1 MSLILTQN
9 QNDIN
14 NDNIII
20 DCQYFAPVNSINT
33 LFQFS
38 NIKFEQYETW
48 QKMSFRNRM
57 VVAGSNGPVH
67 LSVPLEKGR
76 DQRILVKEVRIS
88 QTEHWQ
94 KQHLRTI
101 ESAYRRSPFFEF
113 YQTGVQDL
121 LQKKHLF
128 LLDLNLAIFDWL
140 TKVLGNPSSV
150 SVTEQ
155 FQKEYPPEIADLR
168 NYFLPKNYRQM
179 TMPFRYGQVFEER
192 LGFLPNLS
200 ILDLLFCCGPNA
212 KTLLKDNKFQY

>member
-1 MSLILTQN
+1 MILTN
-9 QNDIN
+9 EDS
-14 NDNIII
+14 DTFLSNIII
-20 DCQYFAPVNSINT
+20 DCQYFAPVNAINA

-38 NIKFEQYETW
+38 NINIEQYESW

-76 DQRILVKEVRIS
+76 DQRMLVKEVRIS
-88 QTEHWQ
+88 QTESWQ

-113 YQTGVQDL
+113 YQNGIQDL
-121 LQKKHLF
+121 LQKRHLF
-128 LLDLNLAIFDWL
+128 LLDLNLEIFGWL
-140 TKVLGNPSSV
+140 RKVLGNQSSV
-150 SVTEQ
+150 LVTEQ
-155 FQKEYPPEIADLR
+155 IQKEYPAEIVDLR

-179 TMPFRYGQVFEER
+179 TIPFTYGQVFEER

-212 KTLLKDNKFQY
+212 KVLLKDNKFMY

>member
-1 MSLILTQN
+1 MLLTN
-9 QNDIN
+9 KHNDTFVST
-14 NDNIII
+14 III
-20 DCQYFAPVNSINT
+20 DCQYFAPVNAINA

-38 NIKFEQYETW
+38 NIKIEQYESW

-76 DQRILVKEVRIS
+76 DQRMLVKEVRIS
-88 QTEHWQ
+88 QTESWQ

-113 YQTGVQDL
+113 YQNGVQDL
-121 LQKKHLF
+121 LQKKHQF
-128 LLDLNLAIFDWL
+128 LLDLNLEIFDWL
-140 TKVLGNPSSV
+140 KKVLGNQSTLSL
-150 SVTEQ
+150 TEQ
-155 FQKEYPPEIADLR
+155 FLKEYPPQMVDLR

-179 TMPFRYGQVFEER
+179 TIPFTYGQVFEER

-212 KTLLKDNKFQY
+212 KVLLKDNKFMY

>member
-1 MSLILTQN
+1 MLLTDKH
-9 QNDIN
+9 NDTVLS
-14 NDNIII
+14 NIII
-20 DCQYFAPVNSINT
+20 DCQYFAPVNAINA

-38 NIKFEQYETW
+38 NIKIEQYESW

-76 DQRILVKEVRIS
+76 DQRMLVKEVRIS
-88 QTEHWQ
+88 QTESWQ

-113 YQTGVQDL
+113 YQNGVQDL
-121 LQKKHLF
+121 LQKKHQF
-128 LLDLNLAIFDWL
+128 LLDLNLEIFEWL
-140 TKVLGNPSSV
+140 KKVLGNQSTLSL
-150 SVTEQ
+150 TEQ
-155 FQKEYPPEIADLR
+155 FLKEYPPQIADLR
-168 NYFLPKNYRQM
+168 NYFLPKNYRKM
-179 TMPFRYGQVFEER
+179 TMPFTYGQVFEER

-212 KTLLKDNKFQY
+212 KVLLKDNKFMY

>member
-1 MSLILTQN
+1 MLLTN
-9 QNDIN
+9 KHNDTFLST
-14 NDNIII
+14 III
-20 DCQYFAPVNSINT
+20 DCQYFAPVNAINA

-38 NIKFEQYETW
+38 NIKIEQYESW

-76 DQRILVKEVRIS
+76 DQRMLVKEVRIS
-88 QTEHWQ
+88 QTESWQ

-113 YQTGVQDL
+113 YQNGVQDL
-121 LQKKHLF
+121 LQKKHQF
-128 LLDLNLAIFDWL
+128 LLDLNLEIFDWL
-140 TKVLGNPSSV
+140 KKVLGNQSTLSL
-150 SVTEQ
+150 TEQ
-155 FQKEYPPEIADLR
+155 FLKEYPPQMVDLR

-179 TMPFRYGQVFEER
+179 TIPFTYGQVFEER

-212 KTLLKDNKFQY
+212 KVLLKDNKFMY

>member
-1 MSLILTQN
+1 MLLTN
-9 QNDIN
+9 KHNDTFVST
-14 NDNIII
+14 III
-20 DCQYFAPVNSINT
+20 DCQYFAPVNAINA

-38 NIKFEQYETW
+38 NIKIEQYESW

-76 DQRILVKEVRIS
+76 DQRMLVKEVRIS
-88 QTEHWQ
+88 QTESWQ

-113 YQTGVQDL
+113 YQNGVQDL
-121 LQKKHLF
+121 LQKKHQF
-128 LLDLNLAIFDWL
+128 LLDLNLEIFDWL
-140 TKVLGNPSSV
+140 KKVLGNQSTLSL
-150 SVTEQ
+150 TEQ
-155 FQKEYPPEIADLR
+155 FLKEYPPQMVDLR

-179 TMPFRYGQVFEER
+179 TIPFTYGQVFEER
-192 LGFLPNLS
+192 LGFFPNLS

-212 KTLLKDNKFQY
+212 KVLLKDNKFMY